1 MGFIMGCLLV
11 NGTTITVEFKASE
24 WVTCVEIE
32 PAYNLQHLT
41 TMLPWLCI
49 NKLSDEQNPKV

>member
-1 MGFIMGCLLV
+1 MGCLLV

-32 PAYNLQHLT
+32 PAYKLQHLT

>member
-1 MGFIMGCLLV
+1 MGCLLV

-24 WVTCVEIE
+24 WVTCVEIK

-41 TMLPWLCI
+41 TMLPWICI